1 MEETFAY
8 NSKGREK
15 EMAQTLGFESLFT
28 LKYFNQIQNFLLWLT
43 EEFLFQRKA
52 TEGNIISLHD
62 RSVKHPQFLYGEMS
76 QGSKQVNYGT
86 PFLYSV

>member
-28 LKYFNQIQNFLLWLT
+28 LKYFNQIQNFLL
-43 EEFLFQRKA
+43 
-52 TEGNIISLHD
+52 
-62 RSVKHPQFLYGEMS
+62 
-76 QGSKQVNYGT
+76 
-86 PFLYSV
+86 